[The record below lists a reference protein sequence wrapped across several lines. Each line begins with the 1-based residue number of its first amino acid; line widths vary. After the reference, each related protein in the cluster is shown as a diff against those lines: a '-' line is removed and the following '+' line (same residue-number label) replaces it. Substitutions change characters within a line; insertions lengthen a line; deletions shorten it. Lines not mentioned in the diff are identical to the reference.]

1 MAGTCA
7 CTVVRHT
14 HTNQENSYETQKIK
28 VPAHTRK
35 QTDRHARRCT
45 QVFVQM
51 APFLKNYAPFL
62 KNAEWTLKQIEVVKQ
77 SDPKFRQLLARK
89 SSMGI
94 ESLESLV
101 IKPVQRIPR
110 WVPGWVSGWVSG
122 WCAWP

>member
-1 MAGTCA
+1 M
-7 CTVVRHT
+7 
-14 HTNQENSYETQKIK
+14 
-28 VPAHTRK
+28 
-35 QTDRHARRCT
+35 
-45 QVFVQM
+45 FVQM